1 MTSARLGPET
11 LGALPPQ
18 VARPDYDRS
27 RVRTGVVHLGV
38 GAFHRAHQAVV
49 FDDALNAGDLRW
61 GVLGASLRSPDVHNQ
76 LAPQDGLYTLV
87 IEDGA
92 ATSMRIIGA
101 VRDVLVAPQDPAA
114 LVEAMASP
122 DVHIV
127 TLTVTE
133 KGYYLD
139 PASGTLKLDDPS
151 VAADL
156 ADLSAP
162 VTAPGFIVAAL
173 RLRRSRGLPPFTV
186 ISCDNL
192 PHNGPRIRT
201 AVLEMAGRIDLDL
214 RDWIAAQGAFP
225 QTMIDRI
232 VPATTP
238 DDIAALTAET
248 GRRRP
253 RHGQDRALHP
263 VDHRGPVRR
272 RTARLRPVRR
282 PADGSRGPVGGRQAA
297 PAQRR
302 PFRPRLSRRAGWA
315 TAMCTRP
322 SPSPPC
328 KAFVER
334 LWDEAQTT
342 LDPPPGLDLPSYR
355 TELMARFSN
364 AALRHRTRQIAM
376 DGSQKLPQRL
386 LATAQARLAAGQSHP
401 ALALAIA
408 AWMRWQEGRTEA
420 GEIVSVED
428 PLAAETARRLS
439 SATTTPARSP
449 PCWIWRR
456 CSPGPRRRPRVPVDR
471 HPGLPRPAPPR
482 RRRCGV
488 SPCGANGMTRALTL
502 NPADDVAIVLEG
514 LEPGAVVESLEPAR
528 RRSHPGRAQDRP
540 PRHRRRSR
548 RTQIRSGDRSGDRRH
563 RRRRPRPHP

>member
-1 MTSARLGPET
+1 MTLRLGSGTME
-11 LGALPPQ
+11 ALPSQ
-18 VARPDYDRS
+18 ITRPGYDRS
-27 RVRTGVVHLGV
+27 RVRIGVVHLGI

-61 GVLGASLRSPDVHNQ
+61 GVLGASLRSPVVRNQ

-87 IEDGA
+87 VDEGA
-92 ATSMRIIGA
+92 TRSMRIIGA
-101 VRDVLVAPQDPAA
+101 VQNVIVAPEDPAA

-156 ADLSAP
+156 SNLSAP
-162 VTAPGFIVAAL
+162 VTAPGFVTAAL
-173 RLRRSRGLPPFTV
+173 RLRRSRGLPAFTV

-192 PHNGPRIRT
+192 PHNGARIRS
-201 AVLEMAGRIDLDL
+201 AVLVMARRIDPEL
-214 RDWIAAQGAFP
+214 RDWIAAEGAFP

-238 DDIAALTAET
+238 EDIAALTAELGVADHGMVRT
-248 GRRRP
+248 EPFTQWIIEDRFAGERP
-253 RHGQDRALHP
+253 DF
-263 VDHRGPVRR
+263 
-272 RTARLRPVRR
+272 ARLGVQLTGAVGPWEDAKLRLLNGAHSALAYLGALAGFDYVHEAVAV
-282 PADGSRGPVGGRQAA
+282 PALR
-297 PAQRR
+297 
-302 PFRPRLSRRAGWA
+302 
-315 TAMCTRP
+315 
-322 SPSPPC
+322 
-328 KAFVER
+328 AFVER

-342 LDPPPGLDLPSYR
+342 LSPPPGLDIAAYR
-355 TELMARFSN
+355 AELMARFSN

-386 LATAQARLAAGQSHP
+386 LATAQARLAAGQPIP

-420 GEIVSVED
+420 GRIVAVED

-439 SATTTPARSP
+439 T
-449 PCWIWRR
+449 
-456 CSPGPRRRPRVPVDR
+456 
-471 HPGLPRPAPPR
+471 
-482 RRRCGV
+482 
-488 SPCGANGMTRALTL
+488 
-502 NPADDVAIVLEG
+502 ADDDADKVAALLDMEAMFPRLLSGDPVFRTAVTDAFLE
-514 LEPGAVVESLEPAR
+514 LRRLGAVRAASSPAEL
-528 RRSHPGRAQDRP
+528 PA
-540 PRHRRRSR
+540 
-548 RTQIRSGDRSGDRRH
+548 
-563 RRRRPRPHP
+563 